1 MTLKPL
7 NPKDAQVLV
16 VEDSP
21 NDQQIISRALKT
33 YGIRH
38 WQVTS
43 TASDALREVAR
54 RRYDVALIDYYLP
67 GMNGLDLVRH
77 LMDVSPGTKII
88 VMTGARQESLA
99 VSAMKLGASD
109 YISKDDFLT
118 SAVVRALQAALR
130 ARNDEVEDKISRVG
144 DMGEAVETE
153 MSQASW
159 LMRALDFSH
168 GFTFPK
174 EMDELGD
181 SLTPELVSLF
191 EEYIRQSCV
200 EFPQTALELQEGVI
214 RSCMIA
220 GLSPKDVMRL
230 YLAAL
235 INLGS
240 SNSREITS
248 APLSLFLTC
257 ILARLLEEHQLMLST
272 SFLLQ
277 EPLRQKDAA

>member
-1 MTLKPL
+1 MTMLKPL

-33 YGIRH
+33 FGIRH

-43 TASDALREVAR
+43 TAPDALREVGR
-54 RRYDVALIDYYLP
+54 HRYDVALIDYYLP
-67 GMNGLDLVRH
+67 GMNGLDLVRR
-77 LMDVSPGTKII
+77 LTDVSPATKVI

-130 ARNDEVEDKISRVG
+130 ARNDEAEEKMNKVG
-144 DMGEAVETE
+144 GTAEAVENE

-159 LMRALDFSH
+159 LMRALDYSH

-174 EMDELGD
+174 SADEL
-181 SLTPELVSLF
+181 SETLTPELVAVF
-191 EEYIRQSCV
+191 EDYVRQSCA
-200 EFPQTALELQEGVI
+200 EFPSTALEQQEAVI
-214 RSCMIA
+214 RGCMIG
-220 GLSPKDVMRL
+220 GLSPKEVMRL

-240 SNSREITS
+240 AAGQGLAS

-272 SFLLQ
+272 SFAFINT
-277 EPLRQKDAA
+277 EDAA